1 MIPLVQKEFVQTKR
15 QLLHYLVFIAAAILI
30 FGRVE
35 PSVAMAYLLAFPLAL
50 AANLPQI
57 SFAHEERENSLAFL
71 RTLPIPPG
79 EIVGS
84 KFVFTAVVIALFQML
99 LFLASAIYPGAF
111 QEGLWAMASVMTLAA
126 AFLSAVSLL
135 LHYWVGLKSARTFL
149 MIIIFALALPFVLLQ
164 LTGTDMGGLGVTIT
178 ELFARADGALGLLI
192 SSGIG
197 AVLMLISWSISTR
210 IFASRDLSRMK

>member
-15 QLLHYLVFIAAAILI
+15 QLLHYLVFIVAAILI

-57 SFAHEERENSLAFL
+57 SFAHGAARILWRFCEPSQS
-71 RTLPIPPG
+71 PW
-79 EIVGS
+79 EIIGS

-197 AVLMLISWSISTR
+197 AVLMLISWSISH
-210 IFASRDLSRMK
+210 ASSLLEI